1 MQFLLPLALALLR
14 ASKAQTDSGIWN
26 SCYSPLYEQSGTSYT
41 GITDNPNWWLSAYCY
56 EDDGSVNENAVIEL
70 GGCLSNNF
78 GQLIASIKL
87 FKKSSKICL
96 TTKYLVQWDVSF
108 EIRWIAPNGSWL
120 MIPIRNFQSYYG
132 DSCFNCTGSSTNPN
146 TGNIVP
152 YSCYCN
158 NDEGADVYTEIDLSK
173 F

>member
-1 MQFLLPLALALLR
+1 MQFLLPLALALLS

-78 GQLIASIKL
+78 GQLI
-87 FKKSSKICL
+87 CNE
-96 TTKYLVQWDVSF
+96 TNF
-108 EIRWIAPNGSWL
+108 E
-120 MIPIRNFQSYYG
+120 SYYG

-158 NDEGADVYTEIDLSK
+158 NDEGADVYTEIDLNDCLGNQDGNIVC
-173 F
+173 